1 MEQIIIRKLDRAKQ
15 YLKTG
20 FKTHC
25 VESEILSADHCIQFA
40 LSDRHSVICE
50 SCEAYLCS
58 DEANCYHNNYLIAV
72 AREIGKR
79 VGVAIVGYDCSEPQQ
94 GKDIC
99 GRTIC
104 L

>member
-1 MEQIIIRKLDRAKQ
+1 MEQIIIRKLDRTKQ
-15 YLKTG
+15 YLQTG
-20 FKTHC
+20 FTL
-25 VESEILSADHCIQFA
+25 V
-40 LSDRHSVICE
+40 
-50 SCEAYLCS
+50 EAYLCS

-99 GRTIC
+99 GRIIC